1 MQYRATFRLAACLAL
16 LLPAAPAAFAEV
28 VLDGSV
34 GSRGRLTL
42 NGQDVR
48 ITPDMGTT
56 RGGNLF
62 HSFDKFGV
70 PKGDAVTFEGP
81 ASVQRVIGRVTGPEA
96 SQIHGTLRSTLP
108 NASLW
113 LLNPN
118 GLVVGKDAAIDVPGS
133 LRLSTADELRFSDGS
148 VFSARDIPGSSL
160 TAADPRAF
168 GFLGGPVGKLS
179 VEAPALSLGAIDAG
193 TGVFRPGSLGLV
205 GGEVVVN
212 GTKIEV
218 NGPILIA
225 AQAGAGEVPLVAP
238 ATARDGKVVIAGGA
252 SISAILLAGSIMRI
266 EGGEFS
272 LTDASILPVALVE
285 DNPAVPATG
294 LDLAARS
301 VILRADA
308 ADDVGILA
316 FALGG
321 KSPDVSIKADQVT
334 VEGAALGSTPF
345 IGSAAGNLTVVAD
358 RVLLSKGAE
367 VGTPA
372 LTASSAGAGGQTTIV
387 ARSDLSLV
395 DGAQINST
403 TASSLDGGNVVL
415 VVGNLNVVDSLI
427 STSNAKDG
435 VLGAGKA
442 GSIVINASGK
452 VLVSGNSLINAFT
465 ANATDSGVIAVRA
478 DSITISE
485 GGQITTA
492 SLAGGDAGDIALTAR
507 SVTIGQDGA
516 VDAQALGTGEAG
528 EILVRADQDLV
539 LDGGAISTSSLAGS
553 GGAIIIE
560 AGQRVILQNVG
571 LILTAIFGDGTG
583 TKAGGITISGTE
595 QANTHNV
602 VLDATSGIS
611 ATAFNVGD
619 GGTIQIAT
627 DGLIARPGQIDASAR
642 EGNAGTVAS
651 TSPQTNI
658 VSSFAGLDAQVA
670 PADRLLA
677 SSCDARE
684 VASSLVV
691 GAVRGG
697 EHAFDPDRPFGSPEG
712 GAGCRN

>member
-1 MQYRATFRLAACLAL
+1 MRPRATFRLAACLAL
-16 LLPAAPAAFAEV
+16 LLPAPAAFAEV

-70 PKGDAVTFEGP
+70 PRGDAVTFEGP

-118 GLVVGKDAAIDVPGS
+118 GLVVGKDATIDVPGS

-168 GFLGGPVGKLS
+168 GFLGGPVGRLS
-179 VEAPALSLGAIDAG
+179 VEAPALSLGAIDVP
-193 TGVFRPGSLGLV
+193 TNVFRPGSLGLV

-252 SISAILLAGSIMRI
+252 SISAVLLAGAIMRI

-272 LTDASILPVALVE
+272 LTDASIFPVALA
-285 DNPAVPATG
+285 DNNPSTPATG
-294 LDLAARS
+294 LDLAANS
-301 VILRADA
+301 VLLRGSTSNE
-308 ADDVGILA
+308 VGIA
-316 FALGG
+316 AVALLGR
-321 KSPDVSIKADQVT
+321 SPNVSINADQVT
-334 VEGAALGSTPF
+334 VEHAALASTPL
-345 IGSAAGNLTVVAD
+345 IGSAAGNVTIVAD

-403 TASSLDGGNVVL
+403 TASSLNGGDVVL
-415 VVGNLNVVDSLI
+415 LVGNLNVTDSSI

-442 GSIVINASGK
+442 GSIVIDASGK
-452 VLVSGNSLINAFT
+452 IAISGNSLINAFT

-478 DSITISE
+478 DSITITE
-485 GGQITTA
+485 GGQISTA
-492 SLAGGDAGDIALTAR
+492 SLGEGKAGNIILTAR
-507 SVTIGQDGA
+507 SVTIGRDGA
-516 VDAQALGTGEAG
+516 IDAQALGTGEAG
-528 EILVRADQDLV
+528 EILVRADQDLL

-553 GGAIIIE
+553 GGTITVQ
-560 AGQRVILQNVG
+560 AGQRVVLQNG
-571 LILTAIFGDGTG
+571 GFILTAIFGDGTG
-583 TKAGGITISGTE
+583 TRAGGIVVSGTDRG
-595 QANTHNV
+595 NTRNV
-602 VLDATSGIS
+602 VLDADSAIS

-619 GGTIQIAT
+619 GGTIRIAA
-627 DGLIARPGQIDASAR
+627 DGLITQPGHIDASAR
-642 EGNAGTVAS
+642 QGNAGTVAS

-670 PADRLLA
+670 PDDRLLA

-697 EHAFDPDRPFGSPEG
+697 EHAFDPDRPFGSSE
-712 GAGCRN
+712 AGSDCRN